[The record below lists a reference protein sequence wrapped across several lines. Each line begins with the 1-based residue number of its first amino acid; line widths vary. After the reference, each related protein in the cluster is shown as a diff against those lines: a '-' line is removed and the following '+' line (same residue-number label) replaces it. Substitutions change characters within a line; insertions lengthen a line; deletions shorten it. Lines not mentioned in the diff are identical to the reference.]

1 MWFIVDR
8 NVVLR
13 PIPVLYITKGLIMCT
28 LITVRFLH
36 AHTICNVACISQ
48 VQEFVST
55 FEMQGSHSS
64 ECQYYDL
71 LIMGVIKFAK
81 CYVKIVISCIVTVL
95 ITGFTL
101 ILFP

>member
-1 MWFIVDR
+1 
-8 NVVLR
+8 
-13 PIPVLYITKGLIMCT
+13 
-28 LITVRFLH
+28 
-36 AHTICNVACISQ
+36 
-48 VQEFVST
+48 
-55 FEMQGSHSS
+55 MQGSHSS